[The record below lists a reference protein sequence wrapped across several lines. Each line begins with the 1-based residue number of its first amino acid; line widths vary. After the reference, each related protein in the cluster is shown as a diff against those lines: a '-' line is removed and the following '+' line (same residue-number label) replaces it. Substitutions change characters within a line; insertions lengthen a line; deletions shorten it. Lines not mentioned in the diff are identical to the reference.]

1 MKWIQDRLPYGTPC
15 WVLHPN
21 TGFKA
26 IAEGVAL
33 HHPESIL
40 ANGRESNNLL
50 LQLESESTQYVQ
62 ITYVHKKGTPLLHI
76 VQDSGIYNIGDV
88 LSPPAPTGTYIK
100 WSTRYL
106 VPMEDFENSMTYCV
120 P

>member
-1 MKWIQDRLPYGTPC
+1 MQGCIILTIWIQDRLPYGTPC
-15 WVLHPN
+15 WILHPN

-33 HHPESIL
+33 HHPETIL
-40 ANGRESNNLL
+40 ANLM

-62 ITYVHKKGTPLLHI
+62 ITCVHRKGTPVLHI
-76 VQDSGIYNIGDV
+76 SQGSRINNVEDGF
-88 LSPPAPTGTYIK
+88 SPPAPAGTFIK

-106 VPMEDFENSMTYCV
+106 VLVEAV
-120 P
+120 HIL